1 MKEKQN
7 DHLLESQKHLD
18 TYNSE
23 SLSNDKYISGLNAE
37 CDSLAKHAEKSGLS
51 ELFLQRMGMP

>member
-37 CDSLAKHAEKSGLS
+37 CDSLAKHAEKSGLRNCY
-51 ELFLQRMGMP
+51 EIT